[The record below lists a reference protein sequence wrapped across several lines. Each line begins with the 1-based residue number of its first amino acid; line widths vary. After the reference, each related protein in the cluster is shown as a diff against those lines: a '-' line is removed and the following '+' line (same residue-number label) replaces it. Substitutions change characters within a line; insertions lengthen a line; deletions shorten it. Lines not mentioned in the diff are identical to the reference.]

1 MLLSYLVGI
10 VGSFILAAI
19 VSFLW
24 VFKSNDKEPDSDT
37 DYRG

>member
-1 MLLSYLVGI
+1 MGYLIGI
-10 VGSFILAAI
+10 GGSFILAAI

-24 VFKSNDKEPDSDT
+24 VFKSSNEESDSDV